1 MSGWLLGIALF
12 TSALN
17 VNEPAERRVAL
28 LVSHPFGG
36 DDLTPLRYTDNDVAR
51 MRDVLRMTGGFA
63 ERDIVVISA
72 EDANKVRGA
81 FNDLRERLRA
91 DKRPS
96 LLLFYYSG
104 HAKDG
109 ELRLG
114 RSTLAL
120 TEVKRLLE
128 QTQASFRIAL
138 LDACR
143 VGSITRLKGAVKS
156 EPVSID
162 VDDTTMQSGQVL
174 ITASSDDEDAQESDE
189 IQGSFFTHYL
199 TSGLRG
205 AADLD
210 RDGRVTLSEAYG
222 FAYENTVSRTV
233 ATRGGTQHPTFRFD
247 MRGAGDV
254 TLARADAPTS
264 GISFPKALGGEFVIF
279 DVKRRV
285 VVAELT
291 KDTSE
296 SLRVAVAPGDYV
308 VKKREVD
315 HVRLGRLK
323 VRDDNFVTVDV
334 KAMEKVAF
342 ADDYAKGQTVSA
354 QEVISGKLGVLL
366 SAQLGAQGFLSAP
379 IRDAYVPT
387 LGLFK
392 LSLDLRNAIRRNIGV
407 RFDLGFGSSG
417 EQGLAVTDPLLG
429 DLGYRARVSLFTA
442 GVGLT
447 GDVPFTSWLR
457 LSGVGRIGFIR
468 VAREFTGAE
477 AIPTQAFST
486 LTPGV
491 EARLIARC
499 TNWLEAGLGAGVHY
513 MFFNGDESQSL
524 AYVDGGLILTAVLR

>member
-1 MSGWLLGIALF
+1 MSGWLLSLALF
-12 TSALN
+12 SALN

-36 DDLTPLRYTDNDVAR
+36 DDLTPLRYTDNDVSR

-63 ERDIVVISA
+63 ERDIVVVSG
-72 EDANKVRGA
+72 EDAGKVRTA
-81 FNDLRERLRA
+81 FAQLRDRLA
-91 DKRPS
+91 GDKRPS

-114 RSTLAL
+114 KSTLPL

-162 VDDTTMQSGQVL
+162 IDDTTMQMGQVL

-205 AADLD
+205 AADMD

-264 GISFPKALGGEFVIF
+264 GISFPKSLTGEFVVF
-279 DVKRRV
+279 DSKRRV
-285 VVAELT
+285 VVAEFE
-291 KDTSE
+291 KDGTE
-296 SLRVAVAPGDYV
+296 SLRVAVAPGEYV
-308 VKKREVD
+308 VKKREAD
-315 HVRLGRLK
+315 HVRLAKLR
-323 VRDDNFVTVDV
+323 VRDDNFVTVDPN
-334 KAMEKVAF
+334 AMDKVAF
-342 ADDYAKGQTVSA
+342 ADDYAKGATITAS
-354 QEVISGKLGVLL
+354 EVINGKLGLLL
-366 SAQLGAQGFLSAP
+366 SAELGAQSFLSAP

-392 LSLDLRNAIRRNIGV
+392 LSLDLRNAVRKNVGV
-407 RFDLGFGSSG
+407 RFDVGFGSSG
-417 EQGLAVTDPLLG
+417 EQGLAVTDPQLG

-442 GVGLT
+442 GLALT
-447 GDVPFTSWLR
+447 GELPLTSWLR
-457 LSGVGRIGFIR
+457 LNGAGRLGFIR
-468 VAREFTGAE
+468 VARQFAGAE
-477 AIPTQAFST
+477 VIPDQSFST
-486 LTPGV
+486 LTPGI
-491 EARLIARC
+491 EARLMARC
-499 TNWLEAGLGAGVHY
+499 TSWLEAGLGAGVHY

-524 AYVDGGLILTAVLR
+524 AYIDGGLIVTAVLR